1 MEQDLSSKLSNIVE
15 SLPFL
20 ASEVGITALLIGIIL
35 TDLIFARRNKK
46 YLYAMVGIGLLG
58 DISYLTL
65 LAEES
70 VSKLMLFTLVQDT
83 WSIKLRILADVC
95 TILLTIHL
103 YFNSDEEKSSKT
115 KLSGEGE
122 WMTMALGILIG
133 AHVLTMAN
141 DFIVAI
147 LALELMSLPS
157 YLLTAFKGDKRSVEA
172 SIKYFLF
179 GAVATAITI
188 YGMSILYGLTGTI
201 DLQGI
206 SLYSKSFSVLYITGA
221 ILVMMGF
228 VFKLGGFPM
237 HVWVPDVY
245 QSAPIEAVAFFSTLP
260 KVGATV
266 FLYRFLVETQLIDNP
281 YISYFLL
288 ATGVISMFVGNLA
301 ALFQNGLRRLMGYST
316 IANAGLIIIALLN
329 KEEIAANALFY
340 FLWVYVIAN
349 YAMFYFIGEIE
360 KEKGT
365 DDLKQIEGLGWSNSA
380 VLWGPA
386 VILAVVSLIG
396 LPPLAGFTAKLL
408 IFTSLW
414 ELYNA
419 NSDLIYII
427 VLFLG
432 LLNTAISLVY
442 YLKIPFFLYK
452 RNVKGQVQINIAL
465 SRFIIILGVLLV
477 LTFLVPSLII

>member
-1 MEQDLSSKLSNIVE
+1 MGQDLSSKLSNIVE

-20 ASEVGITALLIGIIL
+20 ASEVGIAALLIGVIL
-35 TDLIFARRNKK
+35 IDLIFAKRNKK
-46 YLYAMVGIGLLG
+46 YLYAIVGIGLIG
-58 DISYLTL
+58 DVTYLSL

-70 VSKLMLFTLVQDT
+70 VNKLMLFTLVQDN
-83 WSIKLRILADVC
+83 WSIKLRILSDVC
-95 TILLTIHL
+95 VILLSIHL
-103 YFNSDEEKSSKT
+103 YFNSTNESSKT

-122 WMTMALGILIG
+122 WMTMALGLLIG

-157 YLLTAFKGDKRSVEA
+157 YLLTAYKGDKKGVEA

-188 YGMSILYGLTGTI
+188 YGMSIMYGLTSTI

-206 SLYSKSFSVLYITGA
+206 ASYNQPFSPLFITGA

-237 HVWVPDVY
+237 HIWVPDVY
-245 QSAPIEAVAFFSTLP
+245 QAAPIESVAFFSTLP
-260 KVGATV
+260 KIGATV
-266 FLYRFLVETQLIDNP
+266 FLYRFLVETTLIENT
-281 YISYFLL
+281 YVNYFLL
-288 ATGVISMFVGNLA
+288 STGVISMFIGNLA
-301 ALFQNGLRRLMGYST
+301 AIFQNGMRRLMGYST
-316 IANAGLIIIALLN
+316 IANAGLIVIALLN
-329 KEEIAANALFY
+329 KDEIAANALFY

-380 VLWGPA
+380 ALWGPA

-419 NSDLIYII
+419 NSNLIYII

-442 YLKIPFFLYK
+442 YLKIPFFLYR
-452 RNVKGQVQINIAL
+452 RNVKGHIHLNIAL
-465 SRFIIILGVLLV
+465 SRFIVILGVFLV
-477 LTFLVPSLII
+477 LTFLIPSLII

>member
-20 ASEVGITALLIGIIL
+20 VSELGIAVLLIAIIL
-35 TDLIFARRNKK
+35 IDLIFKQINKK
-46 YLYAMVGIGLLG
+46 HLYILVGLGLLV
-58 DISYLTL
+58 DILYLTF
-65 LAEES
+65 LAEAT
-70 VSKLMLFTLVQDT
+70 VSKLMLFTLIQDS
-83 WSIKLRILADVC
+83 WSIKLRILCDVC
-95 TILLTIHL
+95 TILLLIHL
-103 YFNSDEEKSSKT
+103 YFNSSERTSKT

-122 WMTMALGILIG
+122 WMTMALGILLG

-157 YLLTAFKGDKRSVEA
+157 YLLTAFKGDKKGVEA

-188 YGMSILYGLTGTI
+188 YGMSLLYGLTSTI

-206 SLYSKSFSVLYITGA
+206 ASYSKSFSPLYITGA

-237 HVWVPDVY
+237 HIWVPDVY

-266 FLYRFLVETQLIDNP
+266 FLYRFLVEAQLIDNP
-281 YISYFLL
+281 YISNFLL
-288 ATGVISMFVGNLA
+288 ATGVLSMFIGNLA
-301 ALFQNGLRRLMGYST
+301 AIFQKGLRRLMGYST
-316 IANAGLIIIALLN
+316 IASAGLIIIALLN

-349 YAMFYFIGEIE
+349 YVMFYFIGEVE

-365 DDLKQIEGLGWSNSA
+365 DNLQELEGLGWSNNA

-386 VILAVVSLIG
+386 TILAVVSLIG

-414 ELYNA
+414 ELYNT
-419 NSDLIYII
+419 NSDIVYVV

-442 YLKIPFFLYK
+442 YLKIPFFLYR
-452 RNVKGQVQINIAL
+452 RNTKGQININIAL
-465 SRFIIILGVLLV
+465 SRFIVILGVFLV